1 MSGANRDP
9 AGVGRARRGLR
20 EEAGLHAGR
29 SPPPALTRG
38 LWLSGGWTQLR
49 ARGGFPGLESAPEC
63 RRPPG
68 MGSRFPGGCGSGGG
82 CLRRAEVRRGRGRS
96 SAAAGA
102 LMGTRRPDTWGP
114 WARRRTPG
122 APLSGVWLRV
132 PRGLRLQFS
141 FCFLHLLGERG
152 ETGAPSFWVSPATP
166 SLPTSDHA
174 WSSLQTCSPQIL
186 VSLRDCLHPLSFYAP
201 ASTHPRTFLL
211 PLQKLPCASEP
222 FSLTR

>member
-1 MSGANRDP
+1 MAPTGTQ
-9 AGVGRARRGLR
+9 RARRGLR

-49 ARGGFPGLESAPEC
+49 ARRGFPGLESAPEC

-82 CLRRAEVRRGRGRS
+82 CLRRAEVRRGGDRS

-102 LMGTRRPDTWGP
+102 PMGTLRPDTWGP
-114 WARRRTPG
+114 RARRRTPG
-122 APLSGVWLRV
+122 APLSGVWLGV
-132 PRGLRLQFS
+132 PWGLRLQFS
-141 FCFLHLLGERG
+141 FRFLHLLGEKGDHR
-152 ETGAPSFWVSPATP
+152 SFWVSPKTP

-174 WSSLQTCSPQIL
+174 RSSLKTCSPQTL
-186 VSLRDCLHPLSFYAP
+186 VSLRDRLHPLSSYAP

-211 PLQKLPCASEP
+211 PLQELPRASEP